1 VTAPPAVETRNLT
14 KRYGDVTA
22 VDGVDLRVE
31 AGEVFGF
38 LGPNGAGKS
47 TTINALLDFIS
58 PTAGTAT
65 VFGHDV
71 HDERAAVRE
80 RIGVV
85 PEDYGLYDR
94 LSGRRH
100 LELAVDLKHADDD
113 PDALLDRVGLSPA
126 DAARPAGD
134 YSTGM
139 AQRLALAVAL
149 VGSPDLLLLDEPTS
163 GLDPNG
169 ARELREIVRREVAR
183 GATVFF
189 SSHVL
194 EQVRAVADR
203 VGIMNEGELV
213 AVDTVDG
220 LRAELGAGARV
231 TLDVESSPQVTFGDD
246 DAITDVACD
255 DETFCATCLEP
266 AAKLRLLDRVREA
279 TTVTDVRI
287 EESSLEDLFAS
298 YTGADDDGVAG
309 ATATPAGTTSPMAA
323 SDAGDA
329 PEARQDGT
337 VGDGAGGPA
346 ANGSGGPATNGSGG
360 PVENGSG
367 DTAGSGAEVDG

>member
-1 VTAPPAVETRNLT
+1 VTAPPAVETQNLT

-47 TTINALLDFIS
+47 TTINALLDFIT

-149 VGSPDLLLLDEPTS
+149 VGSPDPS

-231 TLDVESSPQVTFGDD
+231 TLDVESSPQLTFGDD

-346 ANGSGGPATNGSGG
+346 ANGSG
-360 PVENGSG
+360 
-367 DTAGSGAEVDG
+367 DTAGSGTEVDG